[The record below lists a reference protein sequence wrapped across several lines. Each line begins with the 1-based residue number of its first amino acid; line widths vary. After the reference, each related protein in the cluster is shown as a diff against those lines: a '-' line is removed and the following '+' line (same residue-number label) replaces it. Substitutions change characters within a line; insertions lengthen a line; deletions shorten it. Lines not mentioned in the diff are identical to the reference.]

1 MRRFT
6 TLAAVTVTAA
16 LSISSAFAQKM
27 LKPKSPKEGQAINAM
42 IQAPDPDARIKAADE
57 LITKFADTEF
67 KGYALYLE
75 ADAYQQKGDAEKAI
89 VYGEQCLE
97 ADPKNYQGAI
107 LLAKMYAQ
115 TTHVNDLDKAEKLG
129 KVNKYGN
136 LSLELLK
143 TTEKPNAQL
152 TDAQWTDI
160 KKDFEGQ
167 IYFSLGVA
175 AAYSNKMDDAKAD
188 FTKVAELDG
197 DPTDLIRAGR
207 ALLDVKKYAE
217 AVEWFDKAVASPN
230 ANDQIKKIAAGDKAR
245 ATAML
250 PKK

>member
-16 LSISSAFAQKM
+16 LCASSAFAQKQ
-27 LKPKSPKEGQAINAM
+27 LKPKSQKEGQAINAM
-42 IQAPDPDARIKAADE
+42 IQAPDPDARIKAAEE
-57 LITKFADTEF
+57 LITKFADTDF

-89 VYGEQCLE
+89 VYGEKCLE

-115 TTHVNDLDKAEKLG
+115 TTKINDLDKAEKLSNI
-129 KVNKYGN
+129 NKYGN
-136 LSLELLK
+136 LALELLK
-143 TTEKPNAQL
+143 TAEKPNAQL
-152 TDAQWTDI
+152 GDADWAGI

-167 IYFSLGVA
+167 VYFSLGVA
-175 AAYSNKMDDAKAD
+175 ATYGNKLDDAKAD
-188 FTKVAELDG
+188 FTKVAEMDS

-207 ALLDVKKYAE
+207 TLQDVKKYAE
-217 AVEWFDKAVASPN
+217 SIEWFDKAAASPN
-230 ANDQIKKIAAGDKAR
+230 ANDQIKKIAASDKAR
-245 ATAML
+245 STAML